1 MTCLESGAS
10 DELFHRPESSRLLN
24 IPNPSLRSLD
34 TKYVDRS
41 SKIITVD
48 GLHGTLRVRIYL
60 LYTSLLSL
68 SRLSSSLFLSSPR
81 SLS

>member
-1 MTCLESGAS
+1 MTCLESGTS

-41 SKIITVD
+41 SKIITARITVG

-60 LYTSLLSL
+60 
-68 SRLSSSLFLSSPR
+68 
-81 SLS
+81 